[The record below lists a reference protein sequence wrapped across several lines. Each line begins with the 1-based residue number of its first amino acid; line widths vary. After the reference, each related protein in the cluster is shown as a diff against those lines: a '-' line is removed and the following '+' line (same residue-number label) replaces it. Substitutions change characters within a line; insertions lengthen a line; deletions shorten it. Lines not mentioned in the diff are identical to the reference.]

1 MSSEFPAPDPNT
13 DPSRTVPTP
22 DEAAEALLAALI
34 ELEHYVGASGW
45 DQPARLFAL
54 VETDD
59 LIAAEP
65 ALAAQLQLRSSAD
78 SGLPGA
84 LTAIEQEEF
93 HTGADL
99 PDVLARIAWPDTV
112 RGCALSLE
120 RVFLP
125 AEFEA
130 DLPEDPVAAERF
142 VAEHPQR
149 QELRLI
155 VGAVRRAPGADADP
169 ITHSLARLRGTPEE
183 LLSGTELAPGVSAA
197 IAATLG

>member
-1 MSSEFPAPDPNT
+1 MSSQPPEPDQ
-13 DPSRTVPTP
+13 PTT
-22 DEAAEALLAALI
+22 EAEGGDTAEALLAALV
-34 ELEHYVGASGW
+34 ELEHYVAASGW

-65 ALAAQLQLRSSAD
+65 ALAAELSLRSSAE
-78 SGLPGA
+78 SGLAGA

-99 PDVLARIAWPDTV
+99 PEILARIAWPPRV

-125 AEFEA
+125 SDFEA
-130 DLPEDPVAAERF
+130 DLPEDPAAAEAF
-142 VAEHPQR
+142 VANHPQR

-155 VGAVRRAPGADADP
+155 VGAVRPPASGEPL
-169 ITHSLARLRGTPEE
+169 THCLARLRTSPED

-197 IAATLG
+197 VAATLG